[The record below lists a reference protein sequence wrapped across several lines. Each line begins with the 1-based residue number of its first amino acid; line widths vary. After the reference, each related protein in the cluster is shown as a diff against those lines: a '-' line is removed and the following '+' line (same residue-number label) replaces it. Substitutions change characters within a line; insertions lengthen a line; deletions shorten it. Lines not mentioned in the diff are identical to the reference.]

1 MSKVLPEAGDFL
13 PWNDPAYIAN
23 PFPWYEDARKNH
35 PIYKSSDDTY
45 IITRYEDIVKYG
57 KLPSLS
63 IVDPE
68 WVPPG
73 PWKVLSKTVLFMDP
87 PKHTEVRRRTNKW
100 FTPKLVNKWVE
111 ASEDFVNDRLNE
123 IHSGEIFDAN
133 MLLGVGPTHAAMCS
147 ALQVTPNNFAPVIFS
162 MHKTMAALAA
172 NASERVNQDAAEAF
186 EYMGNRVSE
195 IIAYKRA
202 NPGDGMVDALIKAQS
217 DGEISE
223 DELFQSL
230 VLFWGSGGH
239 NPSYIVS
246 SGIEYFARHPEV
258 YEMYRN
264 QPEQRTA
271 IINELFRLYP
281 PELSFARYATEPFEM
296 LGVQINP
303 GERIRF
309 IIDSANRDA
318 EVFPN
323 PDVLDPSRPPQ
334 AAQNISFGMG
344 AHQCAGQVISRAEVE
359 TIFKVLSE
367 RVASF
372 KLEGTPL
379 MDNSD
384 RSRAYVSLPVSVQKL
399 S

>member
-1 MSKVLPEAGDFL
+1 MTSVSLKCGDLL
-13 PWNDPAYIAN
+13 PWSDPDYIAN
-23 PFPWYEDARKNH
+23 PFPWYAEARKH
-35 PIYKSSDDTY
+35 YPIYRSEDGTY
-45 IITRYEDIVKYG
+45 VVTRYEDIVRYG

-73 PWKVLSKTVLFMDP
+73 PWKVLSQTVLFMDP

-100 FTPKLVNKWVE
+100 FTPKLVNKWVQAAE
-111 ASEDFVNDRLNE
+111 EFVNQRLNE
-123 IHSGEIFDAN
+123 IKPGETFDAN
-133 MLLGVGPTHAAMCS
+133 MLLGVGPSHAAMCA
-147 ALQVTPNNFAPVIFS
+147 ALQVPSDGFEPVIFS

-172 NASERVNQDAAEAF
+172 NASERVNQEASEAF
-186 EYMGNRVSE
+186 DYMGSRVSE
-195 IIAYKRA
+195 LIDYKRA
-202 NPGDGMVDALIKAQS
+202 NPGDGMVDALIQAQK

-239 NPSYIVS
+239 NPSYIIS
-246 SGIEYFARHPEV
+246 SGIEHFARHPEV
-258 YEMYRN
+258 YDIYRN
-264 QPEQRTA
+264 HPEQRTA

-296 LGVQINP
+296 LGVHIKP
-303 GERIRF
+303 GERVRF
-309 IIDSANRDA
+309 IIDSANRDE

-323 PDVLDPSRPPQ
+323 PGQLDPSRPPQ

-359 TIFKVLSE
+359 TVFRVLSE
-367 RVASF
+367 RVTRFS
-372 KLEGTPL
+372 LDSEPL
-379 MDNSD
+379 MDISD
-384 RSRAYVSLPVSVQKL
+384 RSRAYINLPISIQK
-399 S
+399 